1 MMQVDPAPNQLPWE
15 LLTVIGHCIGADESR
30 YRTHGTHAT
39 HGTHGTYG
47 VGLAMII
54 QVRW

>member
-30 YRTHGTHAT
+30 YRTHA
-39 HGTHGTYG
+39 THGTYG